1 MQGYFIAALWI
12 LIIFQGGCKSTS
24 SAKKRS
30 SSNIETSKKSEPAGP
45 PSIGEQDNG
54 PIRSGST
61 YIHSLSNNPMT
72 SRIAAVNK
80 AAAYAN
86 KISQQAR
93 GAKGQ
98 TISNYESLIAAER
111 IARVPINRLLNHMRR
126 LAEITRQG
134 TKHQKVSE
142 LARLEI
148 AVAAIQ
154 QNQYGMATFLLND
167 LKLAK
172 NRKIKAGAY
181 NALALMALRD
191 GRTPEAVSYW
201 KESLKAQSGYVP
213 ALLNLGFIS
222 LMFGHFEATKRFLAQ
237 IDGDW
242 FAESGLLV
250 AHRLMNETQE
260 TSRLCT
266 KLLKSHPNHK
276 PTLFNCGVHEWQ
288 SNKNIAKAKQLISK
302 ALNSRGGPNSW
313 DNRGYKVLES
323 VR

>member
-1 MQGYFIAALWI
+1 MRSYFLAVIYI
-12 LIIFQGGCKSTS
+12 LIALQGGCKSTPS
-24 SAKKRS
+24 SKSGSGGLDTAKS
-30 SSNIETSKKSEPAGP
+30 SEPASPDIFGAED
-45 PSIGEQDNG
+45 SG
-54 PIRSGST
+54 PIRTGST

-80 AAAYAN
+80 ASAYAN
-86 KISQQAR
+86 KLSQQAR
-93 GAKGQ
+93 GPKGQ

-134 TKHQKVSE
+134 TKHQRVSE

-148 AVAAIQ
+148 AIAAVQ

-167 LKLAK
+167 LKNAK
-172 NRKIKAGAY
+172 NKKVKAGAF
-181 NALALMALRD
+181 NAIALLAMRD
-191 GRTPEAVSYW
+191 GRIPEAVEYW
-201 KESLKAQSGYVP
+201 KQSLKAHSSYVP

-222 LMFGHFEATKRFLAQ
+222 LMFGHFEATKKFLSQ
-237 IDGDW
+237 VEGDW

-260 TSRLCT
+260 TSQLCT
-266 KLLKSHPNHK
+266 KLLKSRPKHK

-302 ALNSRGGPNSW
+302 ALNTRGGPTSW

>member
-1 MQGYFIAALWI
+1 MRGYFIAAIYI
-12 LIIFQGGCKSTS
+12 LIALEGGCKSAAPS
-24 SAKKRS
+24 EKRGDRLDS
-30 SSNIETSKKSEPAGP
+30 VKKSAPASP
-45 PSIGEQDNG
+45 PSFGGGDSG
-54 PIRSGST
+54 PVRTGST
-61 YIHSLSNNPMT
+61 YIHSLSNNPLT

-98 TISNYESLIAAER
+98 TISNFESLIAAER
-111 IARVPINRLLNHMRR
+111 IARVPLNRLLNHMRR

-172 NRKIKAGAY
+172 NKKVKAGAF
-181 NALALMALRD
+181 NAIALLAMRD
-191 GRTPEAVSYW
+191 GRIPEAVAHW
-201 KESLKAQSGYVP
+201 KESLKAYSNYVP
-213 ALLNLGFIS
+213 ALLNIGYIS
-222 LMFGHFEATKRFLAQ
+222 LMFGHFEATKRFLSQ
-237 IDGDW
+237 VDGDW

-250 AHRLMNETQE
+250 ANRLMNNTQE
-260 TSRLCT
+260 TSRLCN
-266 KLLKSHPNHK
+266 KLLKSHPKHK

-302 ALNSRGGPNSW
+302 ALNTRGGPNSW